1 MELSGEK
8 KKTTVFVILVMQD
21 SSLLCRAYCMRPGTN
36 GASSWLA
43 ASSAH
48 VPGQ

>member
-1 MELSGEK
+1 MFG
-8 KKTTVFVILVMQD
+8 ILVMQA
-21 SSLLCRAYCMRPGTN
+21 SSLLSPAYCMRPGTN